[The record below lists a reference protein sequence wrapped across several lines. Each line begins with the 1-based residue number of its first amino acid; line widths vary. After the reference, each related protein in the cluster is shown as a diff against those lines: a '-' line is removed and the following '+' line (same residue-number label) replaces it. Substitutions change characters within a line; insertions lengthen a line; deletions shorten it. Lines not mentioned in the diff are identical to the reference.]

1 MNTADISSQH
11 HDAHHIKQFVNLFCG
26 CESFFFSISTRA
38 GEFFCETKD
47 SSLHRNNVKKLNEK
61 NADMD
66 YHAVFPLETTSERED
81 VSAISKTI
89 NSPKRRL
96 EHHQDPCRPEATG
109 AASSSERLD
118 TMRDLLHVGKEK
130 FTLHIWR
137 FCFSREKDDPP
148 RKFGV

>member
-1 MNTADISSQH
+1 MQENFSAKQKTVHCTAI
-11 HDAHHIKQFVNLFCG
+11 IV
-26 CESFFFSISTRA
+26 R
-38 GEFFCETKD
+38 
-47 SSLHRNNVKKLNEK
+47 KLNEK

-96 EHHQDPCRPEATG
+96 EHHQDPCGPEATG

-130 FTLHIWR
+130 FTLR
-137 FCFSREKDDPP
+137 
-148 RKFGV
+148 GT